1 MLRPSIIAAAL
12 AVFPAH
18 LANAQVGDITSGRSE
33 ASYNYFSL
41 TPSYERP
48 MTAEDM
54 RRNEIEQK
62 YREVVRTKIPDKK
75 ASNDPWKTV
84 RQAPVAPARFERH
97 RVE

>member
-1 MLRPSIIAAAL
+1 MLRHLLITPALLVLAAL
-12 AVFPAH
+12 PSH
-18 LANAQVGDITSGRSE
+18 AQVGDITSGRSD

-62 YREVVRTKIPDKK
+62 YREVVRAKIPDRKP
-75 ASNDPWKTV
+75 SSDPWKTV
-84 RQAPVAPARFERH
+84 RQAPAAKATFERH
-97 RVE
+97 RPE

>member
-1 MLRPSIIAAAL
+1 MLRHLLIAPALILLAAH
-12 AVFPAH
+12 PTR
-18 LANAQVGDITSGRSE
+18 AQVGDITSGRSE

-62 YREVVRTKIPDKK
+62 YREVVRARIPDKK
-75 ASNDPWKTV
+75 PSNDPWKSV
-84 RQAPVAPARFERH
+84 RQAPTATATFNRH
-97 RVE
+97 RPE